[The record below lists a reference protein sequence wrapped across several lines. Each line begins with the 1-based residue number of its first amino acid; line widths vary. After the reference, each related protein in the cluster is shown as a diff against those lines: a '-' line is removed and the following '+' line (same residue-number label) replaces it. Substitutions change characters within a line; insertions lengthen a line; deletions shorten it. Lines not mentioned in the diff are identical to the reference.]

1 MQPLFFRLFG
11 PFEVRPGDGGPLDL
25 GPPKQ
30 RAVLALLALS
40 AGHIVPLDRLVDE
53 LWADEAP
60 SSATGTLQAYISHLR
75 RALEPGRAPRTPP
88 KVLLTREPGYLL
100 AVPPG
105 QVDLARFARL
115 AEDGRRML
123 VRGDHRGALETLDD
137 ALGAWRGE
145 PLAEFADYGFARP
158 VAARLTELHASASED
173 RFDARLA
180 LGDAAS
186 CVADLERLVVA
197 HPYRERLWGL
207 LTLAL
212 YRSGRQAD
220 ALGAI
225 RRVRALLADEL
236 GLEPGP
242 ELRRIEKAV
251 FEQSADLPGPAP
263 ETPVAVAA
271 PALAAP
277 RLIAR
282 GPQLA
287 RVAERV
293 TEARRGRGGI
303 VLVTGEA
310 GIGKTLFARTAGE
323 EARALGLRV
332 VWGRCSEGDT
342 APAFWPWLQAV
353 RELGDDGREAA
364 ALLSGDVAGPA
375 ADPGAALYDLH
386 DTVFGALA
394 AGGPTVVVLDDLH
407 AADIAS
413 LRLLEFAAG
422 QVHRR
427 SVLIVA
433 TLRPEPGREPEQ
445 LSGTLA
451 RLARE
456 PGTERLPLPPFG
468 RADVAA
474 FLGRDDPALA
484 ETLYQRTGGNPF
496 YLGELL
502 RLADSEHGL
511 TEVPDGVR
519 EVIGRRV
526 ARLPDRTR
534 DLLQVASALGR
545 DVSLD
550 VLSIAAGDSAEAVMS
565 DLEPAV
571 AVGLLAESDGF
582 DYRFSHVLVCDA
594 LYAGLP
600 RLARAR
606 LHLRV
611 GEAMESLPGGDVT
624 ARLPVLAHHFAMAAR
639 VGGARRAVEYA
650 ARAAARA
657 CAQLAYDEAV
667 VLYRR
672 ALAAHGAADPAK
684 RVELLT
690 ELGRAQRATGDVAG
704 AHATLEQAIELAEIL
719 GDRGAMA
726 EAAMVYGGVT
736 VWNWRF
742 YGVVDDRMVA
752 RLEDLLA
759 GPLEDHQ
766 RAALLGTLSLEL
778 HYGPRVLEGRPHALE
793 AVEIARRLGDPALL
807 AQTLNN
813 ALTAFWTEDGM
824 TRRAAWCDEM
834 LALPGLPKSTELVA
848 RIMRMVVTLQR
859 GDLPAWHAD
868 LGRCRR
874 LLGEVHRPDLA
885 AMVWVAESTGAAL
898 AGRFEE
904 SLRYYEAD
912 TARLLGSTTMWGL
925 DDCRVLALY
934 VAKEAEGR
942 VGDLADELIAMAHEP
957 VHAPLRTVAVLAAI
971 DAGRT
976 EEARRLAER
985 WSGWTPL
992 DWSHDFI
999 TRSWGLVAAR
1009 IGVPDPAAKYAELA
1023 PFAGQFVEMGSS
1035 VTCWGSMHL
1044 VLAELAA
1051 ATGRPAL
1058 AAEHAAA
1065 ALDVHSRLGLPHLTR
1080 RSRELLDRY
1089 ASTG

>member
-1 MQPLFFRLFG
+1 MEPLFFRLFG
-11 PFEVRPGDGGPLDL
+11 PLEVRPGNGGPLDL

-30 RAVLALLALS
+30 RAVLALLALE
-40 AGHIVPLDRLVDE
+40 AGHIVPLDRLIDE

-88 KVLLTREPGYLL
+88 KILLTKEPGYLL

-105 QVDLARFARL
+105 QVDLARFTRL

-123 VRGDHRGALETLDD
+123 VRGDHRGALETLDK
-137 ALGAWRGE
+137 ALGTWRGE
-145 PLAEFADYGFARP
+145 PLAEFSDYEFARP
-158 VAARLTELHASASED
+158 VAARLSEVYASASED
-173 RFDARLA
+173 RLDARLA

-186 CVADLERLVVA
+186 CVADLERLVQA
-197 HPYRERLWGL
+197 HPYRERMWGL
-207 LTLAL
+207 LVLAL

-220 ALGAI
+220 ALAAI

-236 GLEPGP
+236 GIEPGP
-242 ELRRIEKAV
+242 DLRRIEKAV
-251 FEQSADLPGPAP
+251 FEQSADLAGYVP
-263 ETPVAVAA
+263 ETPVTVVA
-271 PALAAP
+271 PVTTTAP

-293 TEARRGRGGI
+293 MDARRGRGGI

-310 GIGKTLFARTAGE
+310 GIGKTLFARTAAE
-323 EARALGLRV
+323 EARDLGLRV

-353 RELGDDGREAA
+353 RELGEPGLEAA
-364 ALLSGDVAGPA
+364 GLLSGDVATPTV
-375 ADPGAALYDLH
+375 DPGAALYDLH
-386 DTVFGALA
+386 DKVFGALV
-394 AGGPTVVVLDDLH
+394 AGGPTVVVFDDLH

-413 LRLLEFAAG
+413 LRLLAFAAG

-427 SVLIVA
+427 SVLILA
-433 TLRPEPGREPEQ
+433 TMRPEPGREPEQ

-451 RLARE
+451 GLARE

-468 RADVAA
+468 VADVAA

-526 ARLPDRTR
+526 ARLPDRCQE
-534 DLLQVASALGR
+534 LLRVASALGR

-550 VLSIAAGDSAEAVMS
+550 VLSVAAGDPADQVMYE
-565 DLEPAV
+565 LEPAV
-571 AVGLLAESDGF
+571 AVGLLSESDGF

-606 LHLRV
+606 LHLKV

-639 VGGARRAVEYA
+639 VGGAKRAVEYA
-650 ARAAARA
+650 ARAARRA
-657 CAQLAYDEAV
+657 VAQRAYDEAV
-667 VLYRR
+667 ELWLR

-690 ELGRAQRATGDVAG
+690 ELGRARRATGDVSG
-704 AHATLEQAIELAEIL
+704 AHAVLEQAIELAETL
-719 GDRGAMA
+719 GDRSAMA

-736 VWNWRF
+736 VWNWRR

-752 RLEDLLA
+752 TLEDLLA
-759 GPLEDHQ
+759 GPLEDYQ

-778 HYGPRVLEGRPHALE
+778 HYGPRVLEGRAHAME
-793 AVEIARRLGDPALL
+793 AVEIARRLGDPDLR

-813 ALTAFWTEDGM
+813 AITAFWTDDGLAQ
-824 TRRAAWCDEM
+824 RVAYCDEM

-848 RIMRMVVTLQR
+848 RILRMVVTLQM
-859 GDLPAWHAD
+859 GDLAAWTDD
-868 LGRCRR
+868 LGRCRH
-874 LLGEVHRPDLA
+874 LLAEVHRPDLA
-885 AMVWVAESTGAAL
+885 AMVWLAESTGAAL
-898 AGRFEE
+898 AGRFDE
-904 SLRYYEAD
+904 SLGFYAD
-912 TARLLGSTTMWGL
+912 TGRLLDLTTMWGME
-925 DDCRVLALY
+925 DCRLLNLY
-934 VAKEAEGR
+934 TAREAQGR
-942 VGDLADELIAMAHEP
+942 AGELADELIAAAHEP
-957 VHAPLRTVAVLAAI
+957 EHAPMRTIAVLAAI
-971 DAGRT
+971 DAGRI

-985 WSGWTPL
+985 WSGWIPL

-999 TRSWGLVAAR
+999 AASWGLVAAR
-1009 IGVPDPAAKYAELA
+1009 IGVPDPAAKYAELEPLA
-1023 PFAGQFVEMGSS
+1023 DRFVEMGSS
-1035 VTCWGSMHL
+1035 VSCWGSMRL

-1051 ATGRPAL
+1051 ALGRPDL
-1058 AAEHAAA
+1058 AGEHAAA
-1065 ALDVHSRLGLPHLTR
+1065 ALGVHTRLGLPHLVE
-1080 RSRELLDRY
+1080 RSRALLDRY